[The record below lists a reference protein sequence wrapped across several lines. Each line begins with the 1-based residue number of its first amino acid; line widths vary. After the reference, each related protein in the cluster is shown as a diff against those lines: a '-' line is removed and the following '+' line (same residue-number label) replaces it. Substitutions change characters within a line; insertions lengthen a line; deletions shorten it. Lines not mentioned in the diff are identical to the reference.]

1 MQLIYGIGPLTA
13 VKLRR
18 SGFDSIPDLMRHPRW
33 QRAATELMN
42 VIKARDV
49 ARLNRYGATEL
60 QLLSFYHPSEL
71 CFIDIETT
79 GLYYMHPL
87 FLVGILKFKD
97 GCGLIRQLLARD
109 YNEEKAVIRETLQ
122 ELQGKVLIISF
133 NGRSFDLPYLK
144 GRMKYHQLAGAVAG
158 MHLDLLH
165 PARKNFRQVLP
176 DCRLV
181 TIERQLLQQERDD
194 DLPGSQVGEYYQAYL
209 STGDRRFM
217 EPILRHNASDLL
229 AMTGLLGLLITP
241 ERK

>member
-13 VKLRR
+13 TKLRR
-18 SGFDSIPDLMRHPRW
+18 SGFHSIPDLMQHARW
-33 QRAATELMN
+33 QRSAAELMN

-60 QLLSFYHPSEL
+60 QLLSFYQPSEL

-97 GCGLIRQLLARD
+97 GSGLVRQLLARD

-133 NGRSFDLPYLK
+133 NGRSFDIPYLK

-158 MHLDLLH
+158 VHLDLLH
-165 PARKNFRQVLP
+165 PARKNFRKVLP
-176 DCRLV
+176 DCRLL

-194 DLPGSQVGEYYQAYL
+194 DIPGSQVGEYYQAYL
-209 STGDRRFM
+209 TTGERQFI
-217 EPILRHNASDLL
+217 EAILRHNVSDLL
-229 AMTGLLGLLITP
+229 AMARLLGLLTAP